1 MCSAR
6 NDERERSIVVLT
18 PTGVW
23 EDVCP
28 LEDRVLLSDHL
39 RILTDESA
47 IDPDIIIGRGYHSLS
62 LSQVTE
68 LVGLEV
74 LASQALSAVSWLS
87 IPLFRP
93 DGSKHGELVRLF
105 GGKSRMKYLWPT
117 GLRLA
122 FDIHPDCLP
131 YVRDER
137 YDVIITEGVKKGDSL
152 LSAARREGKNLIV
165 LSTNGCTG
173 WRVKL
178 DGHSVATTDYQDI
191 GWEDRRVFV
200 ISDSDYRSNDEV
212 AKGWDGCVRYTSGL
226 TGDHRTFLVIVP
238 PHGEEKVGADD
249 YLAAGQSLDSLLGH
263 AQTLRNAADETDTDP
278 IPLKLKTG
286 GQLMREAGI
295 KIPYLIAPL
304 LPEGSIML
312 VAGHTG
318 TFKTWAMLNL
328 ALDGAFG
335 FPWMDHPAMKP
346 DLGPFTTLYVNKEMS
361 GIILGQRLRLL
372 AAAKRYT
379 DIPGW
384 EKTIDERIIFADEA
398 ALDLATEKQ
407 RDRLEDAI
415 QSTGAKFTVLDS
427 LSMSWHGNENDA
439 SEVGSFYSQIRG
451 IIERTRTSWGLI
463 HHLLKP
469 TSGHLKKGDPVTASI
484 RGSGQLAQQADVAL
498 MLAHYQA
505 DSETRIG
512 AEKLITMT
520 HAKARTDVEL
530 PSWITRFDTNDGF
543 FASFSHLCSLADAK
557 ARAYSKSPDNDS
569 TLSEWVLEEAK
580 HMPAM
585 ASISTGMRFRQLV
598 SLLQQAW
605 TVDDKAPAESTLRRQ
620 IQQMVQA
627 GQLVLVEQNRRSGDL
642 YRLPDP
648 DLPEFDFPG
657 GEPDE
662 RVEDPGGE

>member
-1 MCSAR
+1 M
-6 NDERERSIVVLT
+6 VLT

-28 LEDRVLLSDHL
+28 LEDRVLSSDHQ

-62 LSQVTE
+62 LPQVTE

-74 LASQALSAVSWLS
+74 LNSQALSAVGWLS
-87 IPLFRP
+87 IPLWRP
-93 DGSKHGELVRLF
+93 DGNKHGELVRLF
-105 GGKSRMKYLWPT
+105 GAKTRMKYLWPS

-137 YDVIITEGVKKGDSL
+137 YDVVITEGVKKGDSL
-152 LSAARREGKNLIV
+152 LSAAQREGKNLIV
-165 LSTNGCTG
+165 LSVNGCTG
-173 WRVKL
+173 WRIKL

-212 AKGWDGCVRYTSGL
+212 AKGWNGCVRYTTGL
-226 TGDHRTFLVIVP
+226 TGDHRTFLVVVP
-238 PHGEEKVGADD
+238 PAGEEKVGADD
-249 YLAAGQSLDSLLGH
+249 YLATGKSLDSLLGH
-263 AQTLRNAADETDTDP
+263 AQTLRNASDELEDSAA
-278 IPLKLKTG
+278 PLKLKTG
-286 GQLMREAGI
+286 GQLMREAGTR
-295 KIPYLIAPL
+295 IPYLIAPL

-312 VAGHTG
+312 MAGHTG

-335 FPWMDHPAMKP
+335 FPWMDHPKLKP

-384 EKTIDERIIFADEA
+384 EEIIDERIVFADEA
-398 ALDLATEKQ
+398 ALDINVESQ

-415 QSTGAKFTVLDS
+415 MSTGARFTVLDS
-427 LSMSWHGNENDA
+427 LSMSWHGDENSA
-439 SEVGSFYSQIRG
+439 SEVGALFAQLRG
-451 IIERTRTSWGLI
+451 TVERTQTSWGLV

-469 TSGHLKKGDPVTASI
+469 TSGRLKKGDPITANI
-484 RGSGQLAQQADVAL
+484 RGSGQLAQQSDVAL
-498 MLAHYQA
+498 MLAHYQS
-505 DSETRIG
+505 DSDSREG
-512 AEKLITMT
+512 SEKLIAMT
-520 HAKARTDVEL
+520 HAKARTDVEMAA
-530 PSWITRFDTNDGF
+530 WVTRFSTGDGL
-543 FASFSHLCSLADAK
+543 FASFMHLCSLADAK
-557 ARAYSKSPDNDS
+557 ARAYAKSPDNADK
-569 TLSEWVLEEAK
+569 LSEWVLEEAK
-580 HMPAM
+580 LMPHMEST
-585 ASISTGMRFRQLV
+585 SIGIRFSQLA

-605 TVDDKAPAESTLRRQ
+605 TLDDPAPSVAVLRARVQKMVES
-620 IQQMVQA
+620 
-627 GQLVLVEQNRRSGDL
+627 GKLVCVEKSLKTGDL

-648 DLPEFDFPG
+648 DTIEGDSDDGTPIEGLG
-657 GEPDE
+657 
-662 RVEDPGGE
+662 DPGAE